1 VDARFPKIVT
11 YENALMKMLTR
22 AGIKT
27 GPVCM
32 LTVVGRKSGQPRS
45 TPVTPF
51 TVEDT
56 RYILAGLTTSDW
68 ARNARVAG
76 RGTLQSGR
84 QVTPVALTEV
94 IEPGLKRRLVT
105 AFGTGNRMGG
115 SFLVRIG
122 VAADTTREGVAAATD
137 EVAVFEVTPTAAR
150 PD

>member
-1 VDARFPKIVT
+1 MDARFPKIVT
-11 YENALMKMLTR
+11 YENALMKVLTR

-32 LTVVGRKSGQPRS
+32 LTVVGRKSGLPRS

-51 TVEDT
+51 TVDGT

-68 ARNARVAG
+68 ARNARAAR

-84 QVTPVALTEV
+84 QITPVALREVTE
-94 IEPGLKRRLVT
+94 PALKRRLVT

-122 VAADTTREGVAAATD
+122 VAADRTPEGVAAATA
-137 EVAVFEVTPTAAR
+137 EVAVFEATSMASGPS
-150 PD
+150 